1 MYNTVM
7 QVSSLQKEN
16 YTVEVAEAIIT
27 KIENLTA
34 TKNLTASE
42 VNDTVNVLESLIT
55 LQEKVLED
63 GNLSLSDDFI
73 DKYVE
78 VSGNLL
84 STKTTNSWLALDS
97 NQGAPAFLESM
108 ERFARL
114 TAFSKAPEVA
124 QAQNFSSDHVALT
137 ISTVSDSNVQDLV
150 VPVDVRETN
159 GTNMTSMITAVFP
172 AASLSQLLEGNS
184 IRQLAAVS
192 LVFNNL
198 EEFMPPNTI
207 SAKSAL
213 LESVGDLRK
222 KSDQLPGTSIVSLS
236 IVVAGKQYNASSAK
250 QKLKEPVNIS
260 YTASVEG
267 MKYMCSFWEFG
278 SNSEPG
284 FWSSSGVT
292 TDVINDTTILCSS
305 SHLTSFSVLV
315 AVQDAEVTETLSYI
329 TTIGCGISIACL
341 FLALICL
348 IIFRRHL
355 HFEKNFIHINFII
368 ALILALIFFVTG
380 IDSDNKEI
388 CEIVTVILHYLFLA
402 VFCWML
408 CEGIFLY
415 LMLVVVFDSG
425 KTYWKRFSVLGWG
438 LPVIIVAISFGAR
451 FDDYG
456 KYEYCFLTHHN
467 GLIYAFIAPM
477 IVILLANFLVFIT
490 AVRITVSKVSQVKG
504 QFAAVKSGLRA
515 AAVLMPILGL
525 TWVVGVFAVDTLSL
539 SLAYVFAILNS
550 LQGMFVFI
558 FYCLLDVKVQKAFRK
573 TKRRWTRSKSTFTS
587 KTGTGR
593 TRSTNTLSTNSTSG
607 PFTISDNE
615 DSSPPRTL
623 T

>member
-1 MYNTVM
+1 MV
-7 QVSSLQKEN
+7 
-16 YTVEVAEAIIT
+16 I
-27 KIENLTA
+27 
-34 TKNLTASE
+34 
-42 VNDTVNVLESLIT
+42 
-55 LQEKVLED
+55 
-63 GNLSLSDDFI
+63 
-73 DKYVE
+73 
-78 VSGNLL
+78 
-84 STKTTNSWLALDS
+84 
-97 NQGAPAFLESM
+97 
-108 ERFARL
+108 
-114 TAFSKAPEVA
+114 
-124 QAQNFSSDHVALT
+124 ALT

-380 IDSDNKEI
+380 IDSDNKVCDCIYRSLIGQDFNHLLLSE
-388 CEIVTVILHYLFLA
+388 LR
-402 VFCWML
+402 
-408 CEGIFLY
+408 
-415 LMLVVVFDSG
+415 
-425 KTYWKRFSVLGWG
+425 RF
-438 LPVIIVAISFGAR
+438 
-451 FDDYG
+451 
-456 KYEYCFLTHHN
+456 
-467 GLIYAFIAPM
+467 
-477 IVILLANFLVFIT
+477 
-490 AVRITVSKVSQVKG
+490 VR
-504 QFAAVKSGLRA
+504 
-515 AAVLMPILGL
+515 
-525 TWVVGVFAVDTLSL
+525 
-539 SLAYVFAILNS
+539 
-550 LQGMFVFI
+550 
-558 FYCLLDVKVQKAFRK
+558 
-573 TKRRWTRSKSTFTS
+573 
-587 KTGTGR
+587 
-593 TRSTNTLSTNSTSG
+593 
-607 PFTISDNE
+607 
-615 DSSPPRTL
+615 
-623 T
+623 